1 MTETTASGTAGQARA
16 DVTAADVTAADVIAP
31 DGATTGSA
39 GAPVTCRVIGGA
51 DTHVSAEELDELV
64 AASCAELDLDG
75 RTVTLVVPDGTRS
88 CPLPMLMAT
97 MHRHLVG
104 RVAELTAVIALGT
117 HSYMEPDEIDRWFGV
132 GGPGQPATLE
142 DAYPGMTIVNHEWAD
157 PSKLVH
163 VGTIPA
169 ARIAELSDGLLSEDA
184 PIVINR
190 HVVESD
196 IAIVVGPVFP
206 HEVVGISGG
215 NKYFIP
221 GVASQEF
228 IDMTHWVGALI
239 TSYEIIGT
247 TGITPVR
254 AMINEGASLI
264 PTQRLALCLVVE
276 SGTGELEAAAFG
288 TTEDA
293 WAATA
298 AIAAETH
305 VRYVEKPFTR
315 VISVMPERYE
325 DIWTAAKGF
334 YKLEPAVADGGEV
347 VIYAPHVTEV
357 SETHPEIYE
366 IGYHCRDYFVAQWD
380 KFRDIHWGVLA
391 HSTHLRGQ
399 GTYDAGTGEERLR
412 VRVTLATQIPQEVCE
427 SINLG
432 YLDPATVDLEAL
444 AAEPGTVVIPNA
456 GEILYRLRKAQE
468 S

>member
-1 MTETTASGTAGQARA
+1 MTNGTPLTCETIGGPHQQ
-16 DVTAADVTAADVIAP
+16 VTAD
-31 DGATTGSA
+31 
-39 GAPVTCRVIGGA
+39 
-51 DTHVSAEELDELV
+51 ELDDLL
-64 AASCAELDLDG
+64 SRKLAEVDLAG
-75 RTVTLVVPDGTRS
+75 KKVTLVIPDGTRS
-88 CPLPMLMAT
+88 CPLPLLLQT
-97 MHRHLVG
+97 LHRHLIDVVG
-104 RVAELTAVIALGT
+104 ELTAVIALGT
-117 HSYMEPDEIDRWFGV
+117 HSYMEPDEIARMV
-132 GGPGQPATLE
+132 GAVGSSHEPEAQIRAT
-142 DAYPGMTIVNHEWAD
+142 YPGMTIVNHEWAD
-157 PSKLVH
+157 PDMLVH

-169 ARIAELSDGLLSEDA
+169 ARIAELSDGRLDMDA

-196 IAIVVGPVFP
+196 YAIVVGPVFP

-254 AMINEGASLI
+254 AMINEGAALI
-264 PTQRLALCLVVE
+264 PAKRLALCLVVE
-276 SGTGELEAAAFG
+276 SGTGAIEAAAFG
-288 TTEDA
+288 TAEDA

-305 VRYVEKPFTR
+305 VEYVPEPFQR
-315 VISVMPERYE
+315 VISCMPARYE

-357 SETHPEIYE
+357 SETHHEIYD
-366 IGYHCRDYFVAQWD
+366 IGYHCRDYFVKQWD
-380 KFRDIHWGVLA
+380 DFKNVHWGVLA

-399 GTYDAGTGEERLR
+399 GTYDAETGEENLR
-412 VRVTLATQIPQEVCE
+412 VRVTLATQIPREVCE

-432 YLDPATVDLEAL
+432 YLDPDTVDLEAL
-444 AAEPGTVVIPNA
+444 EKEPGTVVIPNA
-456 GEILYRLRKAQE
+456 GEILYRVR
-468 S
+468 

>member
-1 MTETTASGTAGQARA
+1 MSNGTPLTCET
-16 DVTAADVTAADVIAP
+16 
-31 DGATTGSA
+31 
-39 GAPVTCRVIGGA
+39 IGGP
-51 DTHVSAEELDELV
+51 HQQVSADQLDDLLTRKL
-64 AASCAELDLDG
+64 AEVDLAG
-75 RTVTLVVPDGTRS
+75 KKVTLVIPDGTRS
-88 CPLPMLMAT
+88 CPLPLLLQAL
-97 MHRHLVG
+97 HRHLID
-104 RVAELTAVIALGT
+104 VAGELTAVIALGT
-117 HSYMEPDEIDRWFGV
+117 HSYMEPDEIARMV
-132 GGPGQPATLE
+132 GAVGSSHEPEAQIRAT
-142 DAYPGMTIVNHEWAD
+142 YPGMTIVNHEWAD
-157 PSKLVH
+157 PDMLVH

-169 ARIAELSDGLLSEDA
+169 ARIAELSDGRLDMDA

-196 IAIVVGPVFP
+196 YAIVVGPVFP

-254 AMINEGASLI
+254 AMINEGAALI
-264 PTQRLALCLVVE
+264 PATRLALCLVVE
-276 SGTGELEAAAFG
+276 SGTGAIEAAAFG
-288 TTEDA
+288 TAEDA

-305 VRYVEKPFTR
+305 VEYVEEPFQR
-315 VISVMPERYE
+315 VISCMPTRYE

-357 SETHPEIYE
+357 SETHHEIYD
-366 IGYHCRDYFVAQWD
+366 IGYHCRDYFVKQWD
-380 KFRDIHWGVLA
+380 DFKDVHWGVLA

-399 GTYDAGTGEERLR
+399 GTYDAETGEEKLR
-412 VRVTLATQIPQEVCE
+412 VRVTLATQIPREVCE
-427 SINLG
+427 SINVG
-432 YLDPATVDLEAL
+432 YLDPDTVDLEAL
-444 AAEPGTVVIPNA
+444 GKEPGTVVIPNA
-456 GEILYRLRKAQE
+456 GEILYRVR
-468 S
+468 